1 MLFVI
6 TTGIVVVLFGLPLGP
21 APLLLAL
28 TAALGTVGLGAM
40 GGLLGLLAVQGR
52 TRQAALPVI
61 VLPLVTPVVIAATR
75 ATVSLTQG
83 QLDGVGGWLGL
94 LARLRRRVPG
104 RRLPRLRTPA
114 RRLTQQPLTL
124 PQGADTLSND
134 QFD

>member
-1 MLFVI
+1 M
-6 TTGIVVVLFGLPLGP
+6 LFGLPLGP

-28 TAALGTVGLGAM
+28 TAALGTAGLGAM

-83 QLDGVGGWLGL
+83 RMDGVGGWLGMLAAFDLAFLAAGYLVFGHL
-94 LARLRRRVPG
+94 LEDG
-104 RRLPRLRTPA
+104 PRAIDIDAGSGHAL
-114 RRLTQQPLTL
+114 
-124 PQGADTLSND
+124 
-134 QFD
+134 